1 MQIQSIPITAKAHE
15 MTSVQKSAKR
25 IELDGHTL
33 DFDKFPLDL
42 QREFIQFYDYL
53 TFKTTQKRQIQQN
66 NDNKQNLI
74 DFLNQFNATLPK
86 DYKFDRDEIYERG
99 GLTL

>member
-1 MQIQSIPITAKAHE
+1 MQIQLIPITSKTHE
-15 MTSVQKSAKR
+15 LNSVPKSAKC

-53 TFKTTQKRQIQQN
+53 SFKTTKKKQIQKN
-66 NDNKQNLI
+66 HDNKQNLI

-86 DYKFDRDEIYERG
+86 DYKFDRDEIY
-99 GLTL
+99 